1 MVSWPPFSLDNA
13 KATSDE
19 PYRGPP
25 RNVKPIQEYKV
36 KPELLPP
43 NYEIKGTDPNSKF
56 LFVNVNI
63 IDSSGREPYKGSVYI
78 QGERIVLVGYFPN
91 EIELRGDPNVI
102 VCDGKGRTI
111 MSGLG
116 DAHTHMT
123 WNSGDINKLGKMD
136 ADEHLLLTKENA
148 KCYLDSGYTMCFGA
162 AAAKDYLDITVRDAI
177 NAGIIPGPRSL
188 ANAREIAKTG
198 GELSPDISFIAD
210 NVDDFRRIVKTIAVL
225 GADNIKL
232 SMSGEAITEIRSAED
247 CYYTEE
253 ETRIAVEE
261 AHKLGKRVCSH
272 ARARNSVIQSAKYDV
287 DVIFHASYT
296 CDEGMK
302 LLEEK
307 KNQIVVAPAINWLWA
322 TLYNAGPFGYSFNAA
337 EAMGYKRETE
347 TAVAALREMHRRGII
362 LLPGGDY
369 GFAWCPHGTYARD
382 LVHFHKLLG
391 MTTHESII
399 AATAGVGALMG
410 RTHELGKIQPGYY
423 ADLIL
428 VDGDPI
434 QDLEILQNHDKLNVI
449 MINGRIHKAGTN
461 DFTKD

>member
-1 MVSWPPFSLDNA
+1 MVSWPAFSLDSFQS
-13 KATSDE
+13 TPGE
-19 PYRGPP
+19 HYQGPP

-43 NYEIKGTDPNSKF
+43 SYEIKGTDLASNI

-63 IDSSGREPYKGSVYI
+63 TESSGREPYKGSVYI
-78 QGERIVLVGYFPN
+78 QGERIVLVGPIPN
-91 EIELRGDPNVI
+91 EIELKRDPSVT

-123 WNSGDINKLGKMD
+123 WNGGDVNRLGKMN
-136 ADEHLLLTKENA
+136 ADEHLLLTKNNA
-148 KCYLDSGYTMCFGA
+148 KCYLDSGYTIRSG
-162 AAAKDYLDITVRDAI
+162 R
-177 NAGIIPGPRSL
+177 NQSGSIPGPRSL
-188 ANAREIAKTG
+188 ANAREIAKTD
-198 GELSPDISFIAD
+198 GELSPDISFMAD
-210 NVDDFRRIVKTIAVL
+210 NVDDFRRIARTIADL

-232 SMSGEAITEIRSAED
+232 SMSGEAITESRSAED

-253 ETRIAVEE
+253 ETRVAIEE
-261 AHKLGKRVCSH
+261 AHKFGKRVCSH
-272 ARARNSVIQSAKYDV
+272 ARARDSVIQSAKYDV
-287 DVIFHASYT
+287 DIIYHASYT
-296 CDEGMK
+296 CDEGMTI
-302 LLEEK
+302 LEEK
-307 KNQIVVAPAINWLWA
+307 KDHIVVAPAINWLWA
-322 TLYNAGPFGYSFNAA
+322 TLYDAEPFGYTFNSA

-347 TAVAALREMHRRGII
+347 IAVAALREMHRRGII
-362 LLPGGDY
+362 DLPGGDY

-382 LVHFHKLLG
+382 LVHFHRLLD

-410 RTHELGKIQPGYY
+410 RPHELGKIQPGYY

-449 MINGRIHKAGTN
+449 MINGRIHKAGPN
-461 DFTKD
+461 EFIEN

>member
-1 MVSWPPFSLDNA
+1 MVSWPAFSLDNL
-13 KATSDE
+13 KATSGQAYE
-19 PYRGPP
+19 GPP
-25 RNVKPIQEYKV
+25 RNVDPIQAYKV

-43 NYEIKGTDPNSKF
+43 NYEIQ
-56 LFVNVNI
+56 
-63 IDSSGREPYKGSVYI
+63 GSVYI
-78 QGERIVLVGYFPN
+78 QGERIVHVGNTPN
-91 EIELRGDPNVI
+91 EIELKRDPNVT

-123 WNSGDINKLGKMD
+123 WNGGDINQLGKMN
-136 ADEHLLLTKENA
+136 AEEHLLLTEQNA

-162 AAAKDYLDITVRDAI
+162 AAAKDHLDIAVRDAI
-177 NAGIIPGPRSL
+177 NAGSIPGPRSL
-188 ANAREIAKTG
+188 ANAREIAKTD
-198 GELSPDISFIAD
+198 GELSPDISFMAD
-210 NVDDFRRIVKTIAVL
+210 NVDDFRRIVKTIADL

-253 ETRIAVEE
+253 ETKIATEE
-261 AHKLGKRVCSH
+261 AHKLGKRVCTH
-272 ARARNSVIQSAKYDV
+272 ARARESVIQSAKYDV

-307 KNQIVVAPAINWLWA
+307 KDHIVVAPAINWLWA
-322 TLYNAGPFGYSFNAA
+322 TLYDAEPFGYSFNAA
-337 EAMGYKRETE
+337 ETMGYKRETE
-347 TAVAALREMHRRGII
+347 IAVAALREMHRRGII
-362 LLPGGDY
+362 VLPGGDY

-382 LVHFHKLLG
+382 LVHFHKLLD

-410 RTHELGKIQPGYY
+410 RPHELGKIRPGYY

-434 QDLEILQNHDKLNVI
+434 QDIEILQNHDKLNVI
-449 MINGRIHKAGTN
+449 MINGRIHKAGPN
-461 DFTKD
+461 DFIKN

>member
-1 MVSWPPFSLDNA
+1 MVSWPAFSLDNL
-13 KATSDE
+13 KTTSE
-19 PYRGPP
+19 QAYQGPP
-25 RNVKPIQEYKV
+25 RNVDPIQAYKV

-43 NYEIKGTDPNSKF
+43 NYEIQGTDPASKI

-63 IDSSGREPYKGSVYI
+63 IESSGREPYIGSVYI
-78 QGERIVLVGYFPN
+78 QGERIVRVGNIPN
-91 EIELRGDPNVI
+91 EIELKRDPSVT

-123 WNSGDINKLGKMD
+123 WNGGDINQLGKMN
-136 ADEHLLLTKENA
+136 AEEHLLLTEQNA

-162 AAAKDYLDITVRDAI
+162 AAAKDHLDIAVRDAI
-177 NAGIIPGPRSL
+177 NAGSIPGPRSL
-188 ANAREIAKTG
+188 ANAREIAKTD
-198 GELSPDISFIAD
+198 GELSPDISFMAD
-210 NVDDFRRIVKTIAVL
+210 KVDDFRRIVKSIADL

-253 ETRIAVEE
+253 ETKIATEE
-261 AHKLGKRVCSH
+261 AHKLGKRVCTH
-272 ARARNSVIQSAKYDV
+272 ARARESVIQSAKYDV

-307 KNQIVVAPAINWLWA
+307 KDHIVVAPAINWLWA
-322 TLYNAGPFGYSFNAA
+322 TLYDAEPFGYSFNAA
-337 EAMGYKRETE
+337 ETMGYKRETE
-347 TAVAALREMHRRGII
+347 IAIAALREMHRRGII
-362 LLPGGDY
+362 VLPGGDY

-382 LVHFHKLLG
+382 LVHFHKLLD
-391 MTTHESII
+391 MTIHESII

-410 RTHELGKIQPGYY
+410 RPHELGKIRPGYY

-434 QDLEILQNHDKLNVI
+434 QDIEILQNHDKLNVI
-449 MINGRIHKAGTN
+449 MINGRIHKAGSD
-461 DFTKD
+461 DFIKN